1 MRISDWSSDVCSSD
15 LPSWIERIEIAPL
28 SVLFP
33 NWLVS
38 ATYKEPFEFDIP
50 AMMASGN
57 IPRNTPFVDKKA
69 TDRQNNT
76 AIPNFAHNKTAHFS
90 TDGSEAFTLIWDP
103 PARKNSQKTGS
114 ATCRTRVHQKMYIW
128 VVLQS

>member
-50 AMMASGN
+50 AMMASGS
-57 IPRNTPFVDKKA
+57 IPRKTPFVEKKA
-69 TDRQNNT
+69 TDRPNNT
-76 AIPNFAHNKTAHFS
+76 AIPNFANNKTAPFS
-90 TDGSEAFTLIWDP
+90 TDGSRSEERREGNEGDS
-103 PARKNSQKTGS
+103 K
-114 ATCRTRVHQKMYIW
+114 CRTRWAPTH
-128 VVLQS
+128 

>member
-50 AMMASGN
+50 AMMASGS
-57 IPRNTPFVDKKA
+57 IPRKTPFVEKKA
-69 TDRQNNT
+69 TDRPNNT
-76 AIPNFAHNKTAHFS
+76 ALPNFANNKTPPFS
-90 TDGSEAFTLIWDP
+90 TDGSAAL
-103 PARKNSQKTGS
+103 ARTSVVSVKRVSVRVELGGGRHIEQKKK
-114 ATCRTRVHQKMYIW
+114 QKR
-128 VVLQS
+128 